1 MDFTCFTQ
9 QLHCTAFLLL
19 LFSCLFSLDYNLK
32 IQWLIFFGLNAVH
45 VMRASSI
52 SACLSPRFT
61 CRRSCVSLQ
70 LIWSSREISLFFS
83 FSGMNNIPRAGERAY
98 QEANRRGERE
108 IEACVTD
115 KIVAQLVFLTAP
127 WAGEREEQVHQ
138 SVRQGFCLHT

>member
-1 MDFTCFTQ
+1 MDLTCFTQ
-9 QLHCTAFLLL
+9 QLHCTIFLLL

-83 FSGMNNIPRAGERAY
+83 FSGMNNIPRAGEREHIKR
-98 QEANRRGERE
+98 QTGRGERE

-127 WAGEREEQVHQ
+127 
-138 SVRQGFCLHT
+138 